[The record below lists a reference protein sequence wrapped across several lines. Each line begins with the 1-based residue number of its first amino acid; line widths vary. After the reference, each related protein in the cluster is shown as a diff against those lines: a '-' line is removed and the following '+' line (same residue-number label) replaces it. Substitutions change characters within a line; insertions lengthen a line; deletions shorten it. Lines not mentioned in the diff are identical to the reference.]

1 MKTFN
6 FYVGVLGILSTA
18 SLLSMPLARA
28 DHHEEG
34 VSAQTALEELK
45 KGNKRFV
52 EDDVKHIN
60 QGEDRRKKLA
70 TGQKPHT
77 IVLSCSDSR
86 VAPELLFDQGLGDLF
101 VIRTAGNTV
110 GSDAVASIEYAVE
123 HLGSKLLVVMGHE
136 SCGAVKAALTTPVG
150 HTAGSFD
157 LDTLVGKIRP
167 HVQGSRSLA
176 SSDKT
181 LRVPVQDNV
190 SAVTC
195 NLMKRSKILRE
206 HFKKGNL
213 TVQPAIYGLESGK
226 VDFWDMKNCDGKKH

>member
-1 MKTFN
+1 MKTIQ

-18 SLLSMPLARA
+18 SLISMPGAYA

-34 VSAQTALEELK
+34 VSAQTALDELK
-45 KGNKRFV
+45 RGNKRFV
-52 EDDVKHIN
+52 EDDVEHIN
-60 QGEDRRKKLA
+60 QDEKRRKKLA
-70 TGQKPHT
+70 DGQKPHT

-86 VAPELLFDQGLGDLF
+86 VAPEILFDQGLGDLF

-136 SCGAVKAALTTPVG
+136 SCGAVKAAMTTPVG
-150 HTAGSFD
+150 KTAGSFD

-167 HVQGSRSLA
+167 HVHGSRSLA

-190 SAVTC
+190 SAVAC

-206 HFKKGNL
+206 HFKKGSL
-213 TVQPAIYGLESGK
+213 TVQPAIYGLASGK
-226 VDFWDMKNCDGKKH
+226 VDFWDMKKCGGK